1 MDEDIA
7 IINQN
12 TRITL
17 IKNFF
22 KNNVKKFLLLLIVSF
37 IILVTLF
44 TFNELEK
51 RKKNKF
57 AEVYNSI
64 IFNTDKY
71 SKIEIKDK
79 MV

>member
-12 TRITL
+12 TRIDL

-22 KNNVKKFLLLLIVSF
+22 KKNIKRFLILLIISL
-37 IILVTLF
+37 IILVAIFTLD
-44 TFNELEK
+44 ELKE

-57 AEVYNSI
+57 SVAYNSI
-64 IFNTDKY
+64 IFVTNKY
-71 SKIEIKDK
+71 
-79 MV
+79 